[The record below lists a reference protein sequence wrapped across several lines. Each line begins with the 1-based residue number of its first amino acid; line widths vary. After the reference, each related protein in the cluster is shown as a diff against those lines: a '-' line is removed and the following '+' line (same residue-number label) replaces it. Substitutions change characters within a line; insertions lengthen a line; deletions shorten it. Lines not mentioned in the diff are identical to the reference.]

1 MISPERVRRDLKD
14 IRYYYALKAILDSVK
29 GDLGINK
36 VRSMVDRY
44 NKMILN
50 APLYLFDLYV
60 CLYVKGYTQDKMAV
74 ELNVS
79 SQYVHSQ
86 NKKLVEFLQSHYDHP
101 FGEEESV

>member
-14 IRYYYALKAILDSVK
+14 IRYYYARKAILDSVK
-29 GDLGINK
+29 GDVGINK

-44 NKMILN
+44 NKIILN

-79 SQYVHSQ
+79 SQYVHLQ

>member
-14 IRYYYALKAILDSVK
+14 IRYYYARKSILDSVK
-29 GDLGINK
+29 GDVGINK

-44 NKMILN
+44 NKIILN

-60 CLYVKGYTQDKMAV
+60 CLYVKGYTQDKLAV

>member
-14 IRYYYALKAILDSVK
+14 IRYYYARKAILDSVK
-29 GDLGINK
+29 GDVGINK

-44 NKMILN
+44 NKIILN

-60 CLYVKGYTQDKMAV
+60 CLYVKGYTQDKLAV

-86 NKKLVEFLQSHYDHP
+86 NKKLVEFLQSHYDHS

>member
-1 MISPERVRRDLKD
+1 MLFRS
-14 IRYYYALKAILDSVK
+14 K
-29 GDLGINK
+29 GDVGINK

-44 NKMILN
+44 NKIILN

>member
-14 IRYYYALKAILDSVK
+14 IRYYYARKAILDSVK
-29 GDLGINK
+29 GDVGINK

-44 NKMILN
+44 NKIIMN

-79 SQYVHSQ
+79 SQYVQSQ
-86 NKKLVEFLQSHYDHP
+86 NKKLIAFLQTHYDGHWE
-101 FGEEESV
+101 EEEST

>member
-1 MISPERVRRDLKD
+1 MISTERVRRDLKD
-14 IRYYYALKAILDSVK
+14 IRYYYARKAILDSVK
-29 GDLGINK
+29 GDVGINK

-44 NKMILN
+44 NKIILN

-60 CLYVKGYTQDKMAV
+60 CLYVKGYTQDKLAV

>member
-1 MISPERVRRDLKD
+1 MISPEKVRRDLKD
-14 IRYYYALKAILDSVK
+14 IRYYYARKAILDSVK
-29 GDLGINK
+29 GDVGINK

-44 NKMILN
+44 NKIIMN

-86 NKKLVEFLQSHYDHP
+86 NKKLVEFLQAHYDHP

>member
-1 MISPERVRRDLKD
+1 MISTERVRRDLKD
-14 IRYYYALKAILDSVK
+14 IRYYYARKAILDSVK
-29 GDLGINK
+29 GDVGINK

-44 NKMILN
+44 NKIILN

>member
-1 MISPERVRRDLKD
+1 MISPEKVRRDLKD
-14 IRYYYALKAILDSVK
+14 IRYYFARKAILDSVK
-29 GDLGINK
+29 GDVGINK

>member
-14 IRYYYALKAILDSVK
+14 IRYYYARKAILDSVK
-29 GDLGINK
+29 GDVGINK

-44 NKMILN
+44 NKIILN

-60 CLYVKGYTQDKMAV
+60 CLYIKGYTQDKMAV

-79 SQYVHSQ
+79 SQYVQSQ
-86 NKKLVEFLQSHYDHP
+86 NKKLIAFLQTHYDGHWE
-101 FGEEESV
+101 EEEST

>member
-1 MISPERVRRDLKD
+1 MISPEKVRRDLKD
-14 IRYYYALKAILDSVK
+14 IRYYYARKAILDSVK
-29 GDLGINK
+29 GDVGINK

-44 NKMILN
+44 NKIILN

>member
-1 MISPERVRRDLKD
+1 MISPEKVRRDLKD
-14 IRYYYALKAILDSVK
+14 IRYYYARKAILDSVK
-29 GDLGINK
+29 GDVGINK

-101 FGEEESV
+101 FEEEESV

>member
-1 MISPERVRRDLKD
+1 MISPEKVRRDLKD
-14 IRYYYALKAILDSVK
+14 IRYYYARKAILDSVK
-29 GDLGINK
+29 GDVGINK

-44 NKMILN
+44 NKIIMN

-79 SQYVHSQ
+79 SQYVYSQ

>member
-14 IRYYYALKAILDSVK
+14 IRYYYARKAILDSVK
-29 GDLGINK
+29 GDVGINK
-36 VRSMVDRY
+36 VRTMVDRY
-44 NKMILN
+44 NKIIMN

-79 SQYVHSQ
+79 SQYVQSQ
-86 NKKLVEFLQSHYDHP
+86 NKKLIEFLRCHYDDP
-101 FGEEESV
+101 FGKEESV

>member
-1 MISPERVRRDLKD
+1 MISPEKVRRDLKD
-14 IRYYYALKAILDSVK
+14 IRYYYARKTILDSVK
-29 GDLGINK
+29 GDVGINK

-44 NKMILN
+44 NKIILN

>member
-1 MISPERVRRDLKD
+1 MISPEKVRRDLKD
-14 IRYYYALKAILDSVK
+14 IRYYYARKAILDSVK
-29 GDLGINK
+29 GDVGINK

-44 NKMILN
+44 NKIIMN

>member
-1 MISPERVRRDLKD
+1 MISPEKVRRDLKD
-14 IRYYYALKAILDSVK
+14 IRYYYARKAILDSVK
-29 GDLGINK
+29 GDVGINK

-44 NKMILN
+44 NKIILN

-60 CLYVKGYTQDKMAV
+60 CLYVKGYTQDKLAV

>member
-1 MISPERVRRDLKD
+1 MISPEKVRRDLKD
-14 IRYYYALKAILDSVK
+14 IRYYYARKAILDSVK
-29 GDLGINK
+29 GDVGINK

>member
-14 IRYYYALKAILDSVK
+14 IRYYYARKSILDSVK
-29 GDLGINK
+29 GDVGINK

-44 NKMILN
+44 NKIIMN

>member
-14 IRYYYALKAILDSVK
+14 IRYYYARKAILDSVK
-29 GDLGINK
+29 GDVGINK

-44 NKMILN
+44 NKLILN

-79 SQYVHSQ
+79 SQYIHSQ